1 MKDGPVSITPE
12 EANAKYTQAWSEP
25 DVDKRLELLEGSWAD
40 DGVFVDPE
48 VPGGLVGR
56 QALSDY
62 ITRSYEEMPG
72 LKITLTSD
80 PETLGGRLRA
90 RWVAVADSSETYTG
104 TDFVEFSADGRI
116 SQLTMF
122 YNSTP
127 G

>member
-1 MKDGPVSITPE
+1 MSITPE

-25 DVDKRLELLEGSWAD
+25 DVGKRLELLEGSWAD

-62 ITRSYEEMPG
+62 ITKSYEEMPG
-72 LKITLTSD
+72 LKITLSSD
-80 PETLGGRLRA
+80 PETLGGRMRTT
-90 RWVAVADSSETYTG
+90 WIAVADSSETYTG
-104 TDFVEFSADGRI
+104 TDFVEFAADGRI

-122 YNSTP
+122 YDSTP
-127 G
+127 D